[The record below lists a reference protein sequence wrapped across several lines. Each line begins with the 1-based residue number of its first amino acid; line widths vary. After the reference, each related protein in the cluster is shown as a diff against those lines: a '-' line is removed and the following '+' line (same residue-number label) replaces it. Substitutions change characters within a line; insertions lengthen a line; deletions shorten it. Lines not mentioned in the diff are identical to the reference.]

1 MRKLIISLLILVF
14 LSNQT
19 SSNAVFGL
27 STCEKVK
34 KSIQGEES
42 VGLSIWQDFDRRRD
56 AIVNRNSVKVYEY
69 VYLLQQQVS
78 IYESDLM
85 IFNKANANPKCFN
98 SKLLG
103 KIRLSEVQTKSSLKD
118 INSAIK
124 QFENYTGE
132 MQKQTLGTYAMDY
145 LKSTYSGF
153 SSIYKWKY

>member
-1 MRKLIISLLILVF
+1 MRKFIISLLILVF
-14 LSNQT
+14 ISNQT
-19 SSNAVFGL
+19 SANAVFGL

-34 KSIQGEES
+34 KSIQSEES

-56 AIVNRNSVKVYEY
+56 GIVNRKSVKVYEY

-78 IYESDLM
+78 IYESDLI
-85 IFNKANANPKCFN
+85 IFSKANSNPKCFN

-103 KIRLSEVQTKSSLKD
+103 KIRLSEVQTKSYLKD

-124 QFENYTGE
+124 QFEDYSVE
-132 MQKQTLGTYAMDY
+132 MQKQNLGSYALDY
-145 LKSTYSGF
+145 LRSTYSGF